1 MLSLAPDS
9 LVADRFRLV
18 HELGRGGMGAV
29 WRAHHVRLGVPCAVK
44 FILGDAAANPELRSR
59 FEMEAQAAAQ
69 IKSPHVVQILD
80 HGVFQETPYIAMELL
95 EGEDLEKRLQKR
107 GRLEIREV
115 AAIMIQVARALGKA
129 HAAGLIHRDLKPAN
143 IFLCHD
149 EDGTLVKI
157 LDFGI
162 AKQTQAGFAGAQ
174 TKSGVLLGTPYY
186 MSPEQARGT
195 APVDHRSDLWALAV
209 IVYECI
215 TGHLPFESPAIGDLL
230 VKIMFQPLPVPSK
243 VASVPRGFDAFW
255 ARAACREPEGRF
267 QTARAMADALAKL
280 AGLPS
285 SSEAQRGNDDIPS
298 PPRDAAYART
308 ELSGAGPGQSSG
320 ASGTRG
326 SRVWLVPV
334 AVVLCLLAASA
345 AFFAVRG
352 PGAEATSATA
362 DPAGSGVVPPGSP
375 TPVVIPGTSVAA
387 PQDSPPASPT
397 ATLTAPPAASPT
409 APAPGSGKMPVSKP
423 TARPVTTVP
432 KHHDDGI

>member
-115 AAIMIQVARALGKA
+115 AAIMTQVARALGKA

-174 TKSGVLLGTPYY
+174 TKSGVLLGTPY
-186 MSPEQARGT
+186 
-195 APVDHRSDLWALAV
+195 
-209 IVYECI
+209 
-215 TGHLPFESPAIGDLL
+215 
-230 VKIMFQPLPVPSK
+230 
-243 VASVPRGFDAFW
+243 
-255 ARAACREPEGRF
+255 
-267 QTARAMADALAKL
+267 
-280 AGLPS
+280 
-285 SSEAQRGNDDIPS
+285 
-298 PPRDAAYART
+298 
-308 ELSGAGPGQSSG
+308 
-320 ASGTRG
+320 
-326 SRVWLVPV
+326 
-334 AVVLCLLAASA
+334 
-345 AFFAVRG
+345 
-352 PGAEATSATA
+352 
-362 DPAGSGVVPPGSP
+362 
-375 TPVVIPGTSVAA
+375 
-387 PQDSPPASPT
+387 
-397 ATLTAPPAASPT
+397 
-409 APAPGSGKMPVSKP
+409 
-423 TARPVTTVP
+423 
-432 KHHDDGI
+432 